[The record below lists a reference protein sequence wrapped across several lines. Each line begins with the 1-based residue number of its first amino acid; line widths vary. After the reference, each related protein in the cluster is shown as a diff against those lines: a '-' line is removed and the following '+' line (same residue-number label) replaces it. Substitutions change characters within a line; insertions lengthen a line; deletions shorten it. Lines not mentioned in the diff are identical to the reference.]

1 VPKAPTVAFF
11 TEKCV
16 NKKKLSECKVWAH
29 GYKVLDPVTGLY
41 EEDGPIGTI
50 TINRPHD
57 GNMFTPKMCHEIRDC
72 INEIRRETRTRVI
85 VLTGSGDRFFCI
97 GGRKEGMED
106 TQLYAGVLPT
116 LEMYESIDRLQKP
129 VIASVNGFAVGGGNV
144 LQMVCDVTIASD
156 TATFRQVGPMM
167 GSFDAGYGTWYLED
181 LVGKKRAKEM
191 WFSNPKIPA
200 KQALEMGLINRVV
213 PAAELRAETR
223 KWALE
228 IADRGAFALASVKA
242 AFNARHGGVSGL
254 SRMAHDLLLRG
265 YLDTKEHDELSAS
278 FAERRKPDPSTFGH

>member
-1 VPKAPTVAFF
+1 MSF
-11 TEKCV
+11 TEI
-16 NKKKLSECKVWAH
+16 
-29 GYKVLDPVTGLY
+29 LY

-50 TINRPHD
+50 TLNRPQD
-57 GNMFTPKMCHEIRDC
+57 GNMFTPVMCHEIRDC

-85 VLTGSGDRFFCI
+85 VITGAGEKFFCI

-144 LQMVCDVTIASD
+144 LQMVCDVTIAKQS
-156 TATFRQVGPMM
+156 AVFRQVGTMM

-181 LVGKKRAKEM
+181 LVGKKRAKEI
-191 WFSNPKIPA
+191 WFCNPKMSAEDACTI
-200 KQALEMGLINRVV
+200 GLINKVV
-213 PAAELRAETR
+213 PDAELAAATRAY
-223 KWALE
+223 ALE
-228 IADRGAFALASVKA
+228 IADRGAFALAAIKG

-254 SRMAHDLLLRG
+254 SRISHDLLLPG
-265 YLDTKEHDELSAS
+265 YLKTKEAKELSSA
-278 FAERRKPDPSTFGH
+278 FAERRTPDSDAFGH